1 MIFNKKLINNDIIK
15 SVVNIQIEYL
25 FITSLSSMPKK
36 DFISIII
43 PYHKKK
49 FFFKETIQS
58 INNQSYK
65 NFEVIIVYDDTD
77 KSELDYVKKIIDNF
91 KFKKKLIINNK
102 IIGAGLS
109 RNKGIKVAKGDYIAF
124 CDPDDLWNKD
134 KLKIQLSFM
143 KKENLRFSH
152 SNYFI
157 IDNNSKK
164 IGNFRAPKIISYDEL
179 IKSCD
184 IGLSS
189 VMISK
194 LLIKSNLFSS
204 LKTKEDYLLWIKLI
218 RKLNNLKSIN
228 KNLVFWRYL
237 RNSLSSSNFQKL
249 GDAFELYRNHLN
261 FSFLFSIFCVLR
273 LSFYALIKK
282 IIIYLKV

>member
-124 CDPDDLWNKD
+124 CDADDLWNTD

-164 IGNFRAPKIISYDEL
+164 IGNFRAPKIITYDAL

-237 RNSLSSSNFQKL
+237 R
-249 GDAFELYRNHLN
+249 
-261 FSFLFSIFCVLR
+261 V
-273 LSFYALIKK
+273 
-282 IIIYLKV
+282 IY